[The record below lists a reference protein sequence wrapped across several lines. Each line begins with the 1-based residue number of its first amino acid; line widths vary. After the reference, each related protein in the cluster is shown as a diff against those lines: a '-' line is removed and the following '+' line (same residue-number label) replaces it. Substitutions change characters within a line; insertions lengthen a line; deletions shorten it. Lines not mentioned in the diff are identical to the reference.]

1 MHRYRS
7 HTCGALRESNI
18 GETVRLSG
26 WCHRVR
32 DHGGV
37 LFIDLRDHYGLTQCV
52 ADPDSPAF
60 KDAEKLRSEWVVRMD
75 GKVRRRPDGTDNEDL
90 PTGKVE
96 IYVSEIEVLGPAGEL
111 PLPVFGEQEYPED
124 IRLKYRFLDLR
135 REKLHQNIMTRGAII
150 DSMRRRMKEQGFFE
164 FQTPILTA
172 SSPEGARDFLVPSR
186 IHPGKFYALPQAPQQ
201 YKQLLMMSGFDRYFQ
216 IAPCF
221 RDEDPRADR
230 LPGEFYQLDVEMSF
244 VDARRRLCGDG
255 AGHHR
260 RVRGVCQGQAGHQ
273 GLAADSVRGSL
284 AQIRQRQAGP
294 AQPDRDAGRLRA
306 LPRLRLQGVRADA
319 GRPEEPGLGDPG
331 TGGGSRAF
339 CDRMNSWAQGEGQ
352 PGLGYIMWREGGEGA
367 GPLANNIGPERTA
380 AIRAQLG
387 LKEGDAAFF
396 VAGDPDKFWKFSG
409 LARTK
414 LGEELNLIDKDRFE
428 LAWIVDFPMYE
439 YNEDDKKVD
448 FSHNPFSMPQGGL
461 EALQTQDPLTIKAFQ
476 YDITCNG
483 YEIASGGIRNHVPE
497 AMVKAFE
504 IAGYGE
510 KDVVER
516 FGGMYRAFQ
525 YGAPPHGGM
534 AAGVDRIV
542 MLLCGTTNLREIS
555 LFPMNQQADG
565 PADGRAVGRRD
576 RSSSASC
583 TSGSTCRT
591 RRRLRLA
598 HSPVE
603 ASIRN
608 CASAIIGS
616 VCKSWMSCSTGTLAS
631 GVSLMISVW
640 PGRLDEAGERLHGG
654 LGIGIGSRAC
664 SPLALMLSTMALPRR
679 VAADVLRAGKL
690 RHDEVDGAVV
700 AQREFAARRPRS
712 APPWPSPAAGLGEN
726 TSRGTLASER
736 RAVALSR
743 PPSSSVTGVQY
754 ESARR
759 FRPGRAEIE
768 VDRQRVDAGGD
779 ERLHGRDR
787 AYRSGLVIFSGQ
799 TRLARDRADEL
810 APVQVDA
817 VDR

>member
-1 MHRYRS
+1 MHRYRT

-26 WCHRVR
+26 WCHRIR

-37 LFIDLRDHYGLTQCV
+37 LFVDLRDHYGLTQCV
-52 ADPDSPAF
+52 VDPDSPAF
-60 KDAEKLRSEWVVRMD
+60 SLAEKLRSEWVVRME
-75 GKVRRRPDGTDNEDL
+75 GKVRRRPDGTDNADL
-90 PTGKVE
+90 PTGQIE
-96 IYVSEIEVLGPAGEL
+96 LYVADIEVLGPAGEL
-111 PLPVFGEQEYPED
+111 PLPVFGEQDYPED

-135 REKLHQNIMTRGAII
+135 REKLHTNIMTRGAII

-244 VDARRRLCGDG
+244 VTQEDVFAALEP
-255 AGHHR
+255 
-260 RVRGVCQGQAGHQ
+260 VVTGVFEEFAKGKPVTKGWPRIPFAEALRKYGTDKPDLRNPIEMQDVSEHF
-273 GLAADSVRGSL
+273 RGSGFKVFARML
-284 AQIRQRQAGP
+284 EDPKNQVWAIP
-294 AQPDRDAGRLRA
+294 ASS
-306 LPRLRLQGVRADA
+306 
-319 GRPEEPGLGDPG
+319 
-331 TGGGSRAF
+331 GGSRAF

-380 AIRAQLG
+380 AIRTQLG
-387 LKEGDAAFF
+387 TKEGDAAFF
-396 VAGDPDKFWKFSG
+396 VAGDPDKFWKFAG
-409 LARTK
+409 LARTRV
-414 LGEELNLIDKDRFE
+414 GEELNLIDKDRFA

-461 EALQTQDPLTIKAFQ
+461 EALKTQDPLTIKAFQ
-476 YDITCNG
+476 YDIACNG
-483 YEIASGGIRNHVPE
+483 YEIASGGIRNHKPD

-510 KDVVER
+510 QEVVDR

-555 LFPMNQQADG
+555 LFPMNQQAMDLLMG
-565 PADGRAVGRRD
+565 AP
-576 RSSSASC
+576 S
-583 TSGSTCRT
+583 
-591 RRRLRLA
+591 
-598 HSPVE
+598 E
-603 ASIRN
+603 ASTKQLR
-608 CASAIIGS
+608 
-616 VCKSWMSCSTGTLAS
+616 
-631 GVSLMISVW
+631 
-640 PGRLDEAGERLHGG
+640 ELH
-654 LGIGIGSRAC
+654 IK
-664 SPLALMLSTMALPRR
+664 TNLPN
-679 VAADVLRAGKL
+679 K
-690 RHDEVDGAVV
+690 
-700 AQREFAARRPRS
+700 
-712 APPWPSPAAGLGEN
+712 
-726 TSRGTLASER
+726 
-736 RAVALSR
+736 
-743 PPSSSVTGVQY
+743 
-754 ESARR
+754 
-759 FRPGRAEIE
+759 
-768 VDRQRVDAGGD
+768 
-779 ERLHGRDR
+779 
-787 AYRSGLVIFSGQ
+787 
-799 TRLARDRADEL
+799 
-810 APVQVDA
+810 
-817 VDR
+817 